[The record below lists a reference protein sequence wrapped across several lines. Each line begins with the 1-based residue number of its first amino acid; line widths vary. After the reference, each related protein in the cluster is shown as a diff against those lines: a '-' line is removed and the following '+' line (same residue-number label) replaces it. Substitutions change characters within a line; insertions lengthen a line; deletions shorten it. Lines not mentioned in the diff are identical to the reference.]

1 MESIGYYHN
10 YIKII
15 MMCNGVSNLNVS
27 NAFPYKI
34 FTEIS
39 PRFLNL
45 GGQNPA
51 EISRRPKSCQDS
63 EILAAKILP
72 RFLNLGGKNTAEI
85 WGISAEKSCRDSRQD
100 YQISVAK
107 VLPRISPTSL
117 NLGRQTPAVNLLRR
131 ISRKDAIV
139 Y

>member
-51 EISRRPKSCQDS
+51 
-63 EILAAKILP
+63 
-72 RFLNLGGKNTAEI
+72 RFLNLGGQNPAEI
-85 WGISAEKSCRDSRQD
+85 LKSRRPKYCRDRMECRFNFSKF
-100 YQISVAK
+100 IEF
-107 VLPRISPTSL
+107 
-117 NLGRQTPAVNLLRR
+117 N
-131 ISRKDAIV
+131 
-139 Y
+139 